1 MAESKKEMDDLCVT
15 LSECNLMG
23 NLREWWMDFDSTHHV
38 CANKKF
44 FIPITPTQGKEKIY
58 MENSATTKVKETGKL
73 CLKMTLAKVLTLNNV
88 LKFDM
93 KDLGVADVILGIRI
107 HRTPQGMA
115 LSQYHY
121 IKKLHQIMKKLLR
134 YSVSILTT
142 EQDTVA
148 DVLEPSDNAAEI
160 GPQVTCLSDTKA
172 AEAADTVSATKEL
185 LAYHKNGGLGSDG
198 DIMAAEDGAEN
209 MVHDVVLLK
218 TAQNSATVEIATS
231 SEDIAAENVNP
242 SFADKGIGTEK
253 PNTDASYDETNM
265 HMLDDSIEAGDYPCK
280 KEGFSYNMMGVDVTN
295 ANPGGLNLSVLAKF

>member
-1 MAESKKEMDDLCVT
+1 M
-15 LSECNLMG
+15 
-23 NLREWWMDFDSTHHV
+23 
-38 CANKKF
+38 
-44 FIPITPTQGKEKIY
+44 
-58 MENSATTKVKETGKL
+58 
-73 CLKMTLAKVLTLNNV
+73 
-88 LKFDM
+88 
-93 KDLGVADVILGIRI
+93 
-107 HRTPQGMA
+107 
-115 LSQYHY
+115 
-121 IKKLHQIMKKLLR
+121 
-134 YSVSILTT
+134 SVSNISFSLCPAGVVEAPIPT
-142 EQDTVA
+142 ENQEVFEHHQYINSDASQLQQDTVA
-148 DVLEPSDNAAEI
+148 DVLEPSDIAAEI

-172 AEAADTVSATKEL
+172 AEAADTVSAAKEL

-295 ANPGGLNLSVLAKF
+295 ANPDLCFPHLLYSRQDLDYSAAGNDACLFSLICNLCQT